1 MTSAEEA
8 TRNRGASLFLLFSFA
23 NAIKSAHRSDPRAN
37 HAQIAAACDASR
49 NHQRAHQRVL
59 SRCLVILR
67 SKKSLALPAISF
79 CVVPCRCRRIGC
91 DQLKNEQP
99 VTLRGHATVIDSLK
113 VAAQVA
119 DTDNR
124 TNYRIATTVLRQCTR
139 HRCPHLPSLDRQST
153 AIGVDYWQI
162 LCLTC
167 IAVLTSTSIDQ
178 NRARVPPQ
186 AALFSDDEGPAL
198 CIE

>member
-1 MTSAEEA
+1 M
-8 TRNRGASLFLLFSFA
+8 R
-23 NAIKSAHRSDPRAN
+23 
-37 HAQIAAACDASR
+37 HA
-49 NHQRAHQRVL
+49 
-59 SRCLVILR
+59 
-67 SKKSLALPAISF
+67 
-79 CVVPCRCRRIGC
+79 
-91 DQLKNEQP
+91 
-99 VTLRGHATVIDSLK
+99 HATVIDSLK

-124 TNYRIATTVLRQCTR
+124 TNYRIATTVLRQCTLDR
-139 HRCPHLPSLDRQST
+139 RAHLPSLDRQST

-186 AALFSDDEGPAL
+186 AALFGDDEGPAL